1 MAALVN
7 QGEDGKWHLLD
18 RSETVYKS
26 HGNFCASGRPEYL
39 IKMSAEIRS
48 YAYISFLRTHTHVV
62 CEDPRFTK
70 PFHITYDVKQV
81 WYGARLHVVP
91 SMRGVSHA
99 R

>member
-1 MAALVN
+1 MVALVN
-7 QGEDGKWHLLD
+7 QDEEDGEWRLLD

-48 YAYISFLRTHTHVV
+48 YTYHFVHTHTHFV

-81 WYGARLHVVP
+81 WYGARLHVLA
-91 SMRGVSHA
+91 SMRGVLHA